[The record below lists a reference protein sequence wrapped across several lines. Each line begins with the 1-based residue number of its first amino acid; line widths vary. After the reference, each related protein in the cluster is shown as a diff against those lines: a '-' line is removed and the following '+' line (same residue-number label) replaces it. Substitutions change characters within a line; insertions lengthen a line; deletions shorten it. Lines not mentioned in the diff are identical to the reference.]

1 LGEHFGGRKPPL
13 SYYGGKQRMAHRI
26 IPLIPRHT
34 VYVEPF
40 AGGAAVFFGK
50 PWPDVANTHHYRE
63 VLNDHDE
70 RIVNFYR
77 QLRDNGEELTH
88 RLSLTPY
95 SEAEH
100 QVAKRLDYDDPMTA
114 AVRYF
119 VNGQQSFANKLNAG
133 WGRSVYT
140 RNWGATWANGVA
152 RLPEYLDRMAGV
164 HLACADA
171 LKVIKEWDSPQT
183 FFYCDPPYPGTDCG
197 HYKGY
202 TVDDLQRLVDALDA
216 CQGSFVLSNYDQP
229 GVMFPS
235 GWERIEFNSKM
246 SASKDKSAP
255 KERTEVA
262 WRRMARME
270 PREEIKALYASG
282 RYDCFKGDQQGL
294 F

>member
-34 VYVEPF
+34 VYCEPF

-50 PWPDVANTHHYRE
+50 PWPDVTNNNHYRE

-77 QLRDNGEELTH
+77 QLRNHGEELTR

-95 SEAEH
+95 SEAEY
-100 QVAKRLDYDDPMTA
+100 QVSKQLDHDDPMEA

-133 WGRSVYT
+133 WGRAVYSC
-140 RNWGATWANGVA
+140 NWGATWANSVA
-152 RLPEYLDRMAGV
+152 RVPEYLDRMAGV

-171 LKVIKEWDSPQT
+171 LKVIKDWDSPQT

-202 TVDDLQRLVDALDA
+202 SVDDLQRLVDALDA
-216 CQGSFVLSNYDQP
+216 CQGSFILSNYDQP
-229 GVMFPS
+229 NVTFPS
-235 GWERIEFNSKM
+235 DWERIEFKSKM
-246 SASKDKSAP
+246 FASRDKSAP
-255 KERTEVA
+255 KERIEVV
-262 WRRMARME
+262 WRRMAREE
-270 PREEIKALYASG
+270 PRAEIKALYASG